1 MLKNQKGLS
10 LAEVLAGVAL
20 LSLVMVLGSS
30 IFLFGQK
37 QAINQTA
44 QVQNQADVRLGLN
57 IITKEIRKASS
68 VTVANNILTLNDTD
82 IYKLENSNLTKNGV
96 PVISSLKDFKIQ
108 MAGNKITIA
117 MSANNTQNNPQTSLS
132 TTIYIR
138 K

>member
-1 MLKNQKGLS
+1 MLKNQKGMS

-20 LSLVMVLGSS
+20 LSLILLLGSS
-30 IFLFGQK
+30 VFLFGQK

-68 VTVANNILTLNDTD
+68 VNVNSNVLTINDTD
-82 IYKLENSNLTKNGV
+82 IYKLENGNVTKNGH
-96 PVISSLKDFKIQ
+96 PIITSLKDFKIQ
-108 MAGNKITIA
+108 MTDNKVTIS
-117 MSANNTQNNPQTSLS
+117 MSANNTPNNPQTTLS

>member
-10 LAEVLAGVAL
+10 LAEVLAGAAL
-20 LSLVMVLGSS
+20 LSLIMILGSS

-37 QAINQTA
+37 QAINQSA

-68 VTVANNILTLNDTD
+68 VTVINNVLTINDTD
-82 IYKLENSNLTKNGV
+82 IYKLENGNLTKNGV

-108 MAGNKITIA
+108 MAGTKVTIS
-117 MSANNTQNNPQTSLS
+117 MSANNTPNNPQTTLS
-132 TTIYIR
+132 TTIFIR

>member
-20 LSLVMVLGSS
+20 LSLILVLGSS
-30 IFLFGQK
+30 IFLYGQK
-37 QAINQTA
+37 QAINQSA

-68 VTVANNILTLNDTD
+68 VTVANNILTINETD
-82 IYKLENSNLTKNGV
+82 IYKLENGNLMKNSTQI
-96 PVISSLKDFKIQ
+96 ISGLNDFKIQ
-108 MAGNKITIA
+108 MSGNKVTIS
-117 MSANNTQNNPQTSLS
+117 MSAKNTPNNPQTTLS
-132 TTIYIR
+132 TTIFIR